1 MATNDDI
8 FQGNDDESLLMH
20 VIEKITSAQDFDI
33 QKVPAEHRDVVAVIT
48 AQAIIDNGG
57 FRYFFESHFNGDS
70 DYQIFVNAYKNM
82 GATES
87 ADAINQALM
96 MFPNG
101 VPPEELDQRQ
111 KYLDS
116 IFDQSDDNKKK
127 IEEMEGKILGKV
139 ENYSRVANYIRQNK
153 QLFN

>member
-1 MATNDDI
+1 MDKNDDI

-33 QKVPAEHRDVVAVIT
+33 HKVSDEHRDVVAVIT
-48 AQAIIDNGG
+48 AQAVIDNGG
-57 FRYFFESHFNGDS
+57 FRYFFESHLNGDS
-70 DYQIFVNAYKNM
+70 DYQLFVNAYKNI

-96 MFPNG
+96 MFPGG
-101 VPPEELDQRQ
+101 VPPEELSERQ

-116 IFDQSDDNKKK
+116 IFDASTDNKKK
-127 IEEMEGKILGKV
+127 IDAMEDKILGKV
-139 ENYSRVANYIRQNK
+139 ENYSRVANYIRENK
-153 QLFN
+153 KLFN